1 MDEKKFLKKEIRSLN
16 RHLPKGRT
24 SLAELL
30 EQKKPRIETR
40 DGSTHRFK
48 KDELEYLA
56 ELLPEEKHSKLK
68 LPIIIRISPQL
79 GRGAAQVSGKIEQKV
94 FREILDKEGRK
105 KDNKLLIY
113 RPEVRKIRQ
122 KLPTTTQYAF
132 LISSRGGD
140 PSEKVG

>member
-1 MDEKKFLKKEIRSLN
+1 MDDEKFLKKEIQSLN

-24 SLAELL
+24 SLAKLL
-30 EQKKPRIETR
+30 KQKKPQIETR

-48 KDELEYLA
+48 KEELKYLA
-56 ELLPEEKHSKLK
+56 ELLPEKKHSKLR
-68 LPIIIRISPQL
+68 LPMIVRISPQL
-79 GRGAAQVSGKIEQKV
+79 GRGAAKISGKLEQKIL
-94 FREILDKEGRK
+94 RKILDKKGEK
-105 KDNKLLIY
+105 NENELLIY

-140 PSEKVG
+140 PSGKIG